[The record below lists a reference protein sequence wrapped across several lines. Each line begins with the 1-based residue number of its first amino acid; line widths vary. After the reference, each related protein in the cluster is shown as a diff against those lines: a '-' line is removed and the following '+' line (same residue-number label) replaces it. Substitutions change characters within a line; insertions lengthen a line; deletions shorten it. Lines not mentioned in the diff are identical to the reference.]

1 MTRFEV
7 VFSGQL
13 VTGAVLES
21 VQANMARLFQ
31 ADAQRIALLF
41 SGRRMV
47 IKNNLDAAAAEKYRV
62 TLERAGARVDVLAML
77 VEEVDMAAPPV
88 PGVSVAQVEP
98 EQPIAAGP
106 ASSASA
112 PGPLQVLPRDEYM
125 AAFADVEALDFGIA
139 PLGVDLQDAQPQ
151 AAAPAVDLSQFS
163 LAPAGSDMG
172 QLKAEP
178 AAPAPDTSHLKL
190 Q

>member
-13 VTGAVLES
+13 VAGAVLES
-21 VQANMARLFQ
+21 VQANMTRLFQ

-47 IKNNLDAAAAEKYRV
+47 IKNNLDAASAEKYRL
-62 TLERAGARVDVLAML
+62 TLERAGALVQVLAMV
-77 VEEVDMAAPPV
+77 VEGSQASAPPV
-88 PGVSVAQVEP
+88 DSTTPAKPVTSSVTE
-98 EQPIAAGP
+98 
-106 ASSASA
+106 SATSA

-125 AAFADVEALDFGIA
+125 AAFSDVEALDFGIA
-139 PLGVDLQDAQPQ
+139 PLGDDLQDAQPQ

-172 QLKAEP
+172 QIKAEP

>member
-1 MTRFEV
+1 MSRFEIA
-7 VFSGQL
+7 FSGQL
-13 VTGAVLES
+13 VAGAPIES

-47 IKNNLDAAAAEKYRV
+47 IKNNLDAASAEKYRL
-62 TLERAGARVDVLAML
+62 TLERAGAL
-77 VEEVDMAAPPV
+77 VEVVAMPVEEIELAAPPV
-88 PGVSVAQVEP
+88 SAAPLAQPGVARSR
-98 EQPIAAGP
+98 
-106 ASSASA
+106 A

-125 AAFADVEALDFGIA
+125 AAFAEVQALDFGIA
-139 PLGVDLQDAQPQ
+139 PLGADLQDARPEV
-151 AAAPAVDLSQFS
+151 AAPVVDLSQFS
-163 LAPAGSDMG
+163 LAPTGSDMG

>member
-13 VTGAVLES
+13 VAGAELAS

-31 ADAQRIALLF
+31 ADGQRIALLF

-47 IKNNLDAAAAEKYRV
+47 IKNNLDAAGAEKYRL
-62 TLERAGARVDVLAML
+62 TLERAGARVEVLAMR
-77 VEEVDMAAPPV
+77 VEEIELAPPPV
-88 PGVSVAQVEP
+88 AVADTTAEASVTAST
-98 EQPIAAGP
+98 ASTAGQ
-106 ASSASA
+106 A

-139 PLGVDLQDAQPQ
+139 PLGADLQEAQAQ
-151 AAAPAVDLSQFS
+151 VAAPALDLSQFS

-172 QLKAEP
+172 QLKAAP